1 MIGEIKK
8 YETVNP
14 HLILDLG
21 EKMCMECNGWGYLS
35 LEKTNAVN
43 KGWTTTDHKLCPRC
57 LGKCTLE
64 FIDAVVGYNRD
75 KRWA

>member
-1 MIGEIKK
+1 MIGDSK
-8 YETVNP
+8 YESVNP

-21 EKMCMECNGWGYLS
+21 EKMCTGCNGWGYLKLGRENIS
-35 LEKTNAVN
+35 KS
-43 KGWTTTDHKLCPRC
+43 WTTTDHKLCPRC

-75 KRWA
+75 KRWAV